1 MEKRTLYSSSQILNN
16 LTRQMLGLQLCDFKN
31 IYMRISMIK
40 AQTSVLAV
48 KENKKLF
55 STEEYELTLADLKK
69 RIRQSQIKAM
79 TAANKELI
87 CLYWT
92 IGKAIIERQES
103 HSWGTKFIEK
113 LAKDLQNEFPG
124 IEGFS
129 RTNIFR
135 MRAFYKEYKIVP
147 PTVGQID
154 EVEHLGALSSI
165 PWSHNIVLLEKLK
178 NIDERIWYANKTLE
192 NGWSRNVLSMWIDQR
207 LHRREGKAIT
217 NFKETLAAPQS
228 DLAQNTLKD
237 PYLFDFITLHENFV
251 EKDLEAG
258 LVTHI
263 RKFLL
268 ELGQGFAFMGSQYPI
283 VVEGDTSYIDL
294 LFYHVKLR
302 AFIIIELKA
311 KAFKPE
317 DVGQLNYY
325 LSAVDDTLRHPTD
338 NPTIGILLCKT
349 KNNVKAEY
357 AFRHINRPM
366 AAVEYET
373 MLTKA
378 LPEELKSSLP
388 TVKELEEE
396 LEKDLAKAPNIKK

>member
-1 MEKRTLYSSSQILNN
+1 
-16 LTRQMLGLQLCDFKN
+16 
-31 IYMRISMIK
+31 
-40 AQTSVLAV
+40 
-48 KENKKLF
+48 
-55 STEEYELTLADLKK
+55 
-69 RIRQSQIKAM
+69 
-79 TAANKELI
+79 
-87 CLYWT
+87 
-92 IGKAIIERQES
+92 
-103 HSWGTKFIEK
+103 
-113 LAKDLQNEFPG
+113 
-124 IEGFS
+124 
-129 RTNIFR
+129 

-147 PTVGQID
+147 PPVGQID
-154 EVEHLGALSSI
+154 EIEHLGALSSI

-178 NIDERIWYANKTLE
+178 NVDKRIWYANKTLE
-192 NGWSRNVLSMWIDQR
+192 NGWSRNVLSIWIDQR
-207 LHRREGKAIT
+207 LHRREEKAIT

-283 VVEGDTSYIDL
+283 VVEGGTSYIDL

-396 LEKDLAKAPNIKK
+396 LVKDLTKAPSIKK